1 MKEKLNVIEEACGLL
16 LNDARPLA
24 LDIIRQRYEFRSQF
38 TSRRHYTLGQKM
50 KIFVRDGFIDR
61 YSGQRLV
68 VPGILR
74 VLSLYFPDE
83 FPYQTHWKMSETHMA
98 YWELTPTVDHISPVA
113 MGGTDEERNWV
124 TTSMIHNAIK
134 SNWTLEQLGW
144 KLHEPGDMNDWDGL
158 TDLFIKLIHK
168 DGDLLLDSYINSWY
182 GISRKNER
190 EKSE

>member
-24 LDIIRQRYEFRSQF
+24 LDVIRQRYEFRSQF
-38 TSRRHYTLGQKM
+38 ASRRHYTLGQKM

-61 YSGQRLV
+61 YSGQKLV

-98 YWELTPTVDHISPVA
+98 YWELTPTVDHLSPVA
-113 MGGTDEERNWV
+113 MGGADDERNWV

-134 SNWTLEQLGW
+134 SNWTLDQLGW

-168 DGDLLLDSYINSWY
+168 DGDLLRDSYIYSCY
-182 GISRKNER
+182 VISRKNEG